1 MQRAFP
7 LFVALI
13 KGTITFPVS
22 SVACERTFSKMKLIK
37 NCARNSM
44 DEERLSDLCVLAKER
59 DFEIDF
65 EKVVDVFAKQH
76 NNSRIVLL

>member
-7 LFVALI
+7 LVVALI

-22 SVACERTFSKMKLIK
+22 SVACERIFSKMKLIK

-59 DFEIDF
+59 DFE
-65 EKVVDVFAKQH
+65 KVVDVFAKQH